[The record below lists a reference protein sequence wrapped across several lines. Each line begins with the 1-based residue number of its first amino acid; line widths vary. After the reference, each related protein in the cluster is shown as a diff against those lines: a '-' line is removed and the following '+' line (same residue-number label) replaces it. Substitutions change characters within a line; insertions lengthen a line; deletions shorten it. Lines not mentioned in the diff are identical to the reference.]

1 MLSPFLEKPSNVIKR
16 RGFKIEL
23 SAVFN
28 MDVTRLLN
36 IIGATT
42 TTRPTKI
49 PISQTQVVAPV
60 SFGVRLA
67 VTITFTTVYGLL
79 FFFIMVQLWLKLY
92 YRHKRLS
99 YQSIFLFICLLW
111 AAVRTTLFS
120 FYFHDSRKANS
131 LSSFPRWLMYAFP
144 SWLQFLTLTL
154 LTLYLAQVR
163 PLLLVVQRNKNYDFI
178 LKVGSFLLANFL
190 LGSFLSC
197 NFPARNL

>member
-99 YQSIFLFICLLW
+99 YQSIFLFICFF
-111 AAVRTTLFS
+111 LFL
-120 FYFHDSRKANS
+120 FHLFTYVLTAKNTDEKS
-131 LSSFPRWLMYAFP
+131 LEEKW
-144 SWLQFLTLTL
+144 
-154 LTLYLAQVR
+154 
-163 PLLLVVQRNKNYDFI
+163 NYISKLRRFI
-178 LKVGSFLLANFL
+178 S
-190 LGSFLSC
+190 
-197 NFPARNL
+197 